1 MDHEVTV
8 KKQLSNV
15 TKVLFK
21 NVPLN
26 VPDEEILNLCFCY
39 GTVIDNTVRYERM
52 FNDKNRGMPGSNRYV
67 EMVLDSGSSFEN
79 YFWRCW

>member
-1 MDHEVTV
+1 MKPEIDITPYITPNPILFMEHEITV

-26 VPDEEILNLCFCY
+26 VPDE
-39 GTVIDNTVRYERM
+39 
-52 FNDKNRGMPGSNRYV
+52 
-67 EMVLDSGSSFEN
+67 
-79 YFWRCW
+79 